1 MTIAAPES
9 PALEGER
16 MACME
21 VWGGNEVI
29 DTSIRMPGLDA
40 WIYAKPYKRA
50 EFGGD
55 VHYLSTCATG
65 RITRLLLADVSGHGE
80 EVNGVARVLRDLMRQ
95 FVNYLEQTKFV
106 RMMNEKF
113 TSLSESHVFATAV
126 VATFFSPTMEF
137 TLCNAGHPPPILYK
151 ARTYAWSLI
160 ENPVPSEGEDPVNI
174 PLGILDI
181 AEYGQVNLKLEPGD
195 MVLMYTDSLM
205 EASDANGSL
214 LGPKGVLNLVRSLTV
229 IPGSLDPASLISK
242 LLLSISSLAPGNLH
256 EDDVTAMLVQ
266 ANGAARTVS
275 LANKLLTPFR
285 VMGGI
290 VGSLV
295 KGKAMP
301 LPEMSVRNV
310 GGAFIG
316 RLSRR

>member
-1 MTIAAPES
+1 
-9 PALEGER
+9 

-21 VWGGNEVI
+21 VWGGNEAI

-50 EFGGD
+50 NFGGD

-65 RITRLLLADVSGHGE
+65 RITRLLLADVAGHGE

-106 RMMNEKF
+106 QMMNEKF

-137 TLCNAGHPPPILYK
+137 TLCNAGHPPPSLYK
-151 ARTYAWSLI
+151 ARTHSWSLI
-160 ENPVPSEGEDPVNI
+160 ENPLASEGEVPGNI

-181 AEYGQVNLKLEPGD
+181 AEYGQVNLKLEAGD

-205 EASDANGSL
+205 EASDAEGAL

-229 IPGSLDPASLISK
+229 VPGT
-242 LLLSISSLAPGNLH
+242 LAPG
-256 EDDVTAMLVQ
+256 EFDSEVTGGDIVAV
-266 ANGAARTVS
+266 AGKSAR
-275 LANKLLTPFR
+275 
-285 VMGGI
+285 G
-290 VGSLV
+290 
-295 KGKAMP
+295 
-301 LPEMSVRNV
+301 
-310 GGAFIG
+310 
-316 RLSRR
+316 